1 MSISMLSNV
10 TSLQAQQNL
19 NKSQNSLAGSIG
31 RLSSG
36 MRINSAADDAAGLG
50 ISSSLKAQISSLG
63 QAQRN
68 TNDGVSMSQVAEG
81 GMSSMQDI
89 VTRMRELA
97 VESANATLGAT
108 ERGYVQTEFK
118 QLSSEIDR
126 ISSVT
131 NFNGTNLLDG
141 TASTGL
147 TFQVGINNTAND
159 RLAMSITKLTASTL
173 GTAGLHVASAT
184 LSTAAGSQA
193 AIASFDAAI
202 KQLSTARSNIGA
214 VQNRL
219 QVTASNLSTTAVNL
233 SAANSRITDT
243 DIASETSRMTQAN
256 ILQQAGIAV
265 LSQANSMPQNALQL
279 LRG

>member
-1 MSISMLSNV
+1 MSISLLNNV
-10 TSLQAQQNL
+10 TSLQTQENL
-19 NKSQNSLAGSIG
+19 GRTQAALTKSIG

-50 ISSSLKAQISSLG
+50 ISSSLKADIASLG

-81 GMSSMQDI
+81 GMASMQDI
-89 VTRMRELA
+89 VGRMRQLA
-97 VESANATLGAT
+97 VESSNATLGST

-118 QLSSEIDR
+118 QLASEIDR

-131 NFNGTNLLDG
+131 NFNGQNLLDG
-141 TASTGL
+141 SASTGL
-147 TFQVGINNTAND
+147 TFQVGINNTSND
-159 RLAMSITKLTASTL
+159 RLAMSITRLTSSTL
-173 GTAGLHVASAT
+173 GQGGLHVASAS
-184 LSTAAGSQA
+184 LSTAAKAQA

-202 KQLSTARSNIGA
+202 KQLSTARANIGA

-219 QVTASNLSTTAVNL
+219 QVTTTNLATTAINL

-243 DIASETSRMTQAN
+243 DVAAETSTMTQSN

-265 LSQANSMPQNALQL
+265 LSQANAMPQSALQL